1 MVFKLTQWFYNL
13 KLLRMKEQA
22 FLFYQRWREQMK
34 RLPDNERLQ
43 IYDAI
48 CDYAFENKESN
59 LAYYLESILDNIRL
73 TINENRAK
81 QQAFIELQKE
91 KGRKSAE
98 SRKKKNLTAVD
109 LVQPNLTA
117 VNVGST
123 ETTNNKNKKENK
135 KEKSNNIDS
144 SLNSES
150 TSTEA
155 VDPETGSDDKI
166 KIVKSDEE
174 KENREYCNKVATYFN
189 EQMQGKQVK
198 KIAKLNKERISRI
211 LARTKEYG
219 KEAVAQV
226 IVKTANSNF
235 LNGDNNRGFLAS
247 FDWIFRPTN
256 FPKIY
261 EGNYD
266 NRTSIQRSTSAAA
279 DNGRAQRDAAWR
291 AYATQRLEAANSES
305 EKIPDPLQDL

>member
-1 MVFKLTQWFYNL
+1 
-13 KLLRMKEQA
+13 MKEQA

-48 CDYAFENKESN
+48 CDYAFEKKESN

-73 TINENRAK
+73 TINENSAK
-81 QQAFIELQKE
+81 QQAFIESRKANGSKGGRPRKSIETEQNLQKPS
-91 KGRKSAE
+91 GFLG
-98 SRKKKNLTAVD
+98 NLQKA
-109 LVQPNLTA
+109 N
-117 VNVGST
+117 
-123 ETTNNKNKKENK
+123 ETNNKNKKENNNK
-135 KEKSNNIDS
+135 KDNIDS
-144 SLNSES
+144 SLHSES

-155 VDPETGSDDKI
+155 VDSETESDGKI
-166 KIVKSDEE
+166 TIVKSDEE

-266 NRTSIQRSTSAAA
+266 NRTSIQRSTSAA

-291 AYATQRLEAANSES
+291 AYATQELYGVDNKSKTLPRMLRDSGVS
-305 EKIPDPLQDL
+305 DD

>member
-1 MVFKLTQWFYNL
+1 
-13 KLLRMKEQA
+13 MKEQA

-48 CDYAFENKESN
+48 CDYAFEKKESN

-73 TINENRAK
+73 TINENSAK
-81 QQAFIELQKE
+81 QQAFIESRKANGSKGGRPRKSIETEQNLQKPS
-91 KGRKSAE
+91 GFLG
-98 SRKKKNLTAVD
+98 NLQKA
-109 LVQPNLTA
+109 N
-117 VNVGST
+117 
-123 ETTNNKNKKENK
+123 ETNNKNKKENNNK
-135 KEKSNNIDS
+135 KDNIDS
-144 SLNSES
+144 SLHSES

-235 LNGDNNRGFLAS
+235 LNGDNNRGFLAT

>member
-1 MVFKLTQWFYNL
+1 
-13 KLLRMKEQA
+13 MKEQA

-34 RLPDNERLQ
+34 RLPDNERLL

-81 QQAFIELQKE
+81 QEAFIELQKE
-91 KGRKSAE
+91 K
-98 SRKKKNLTAVD
+98 SRKGVEARNRKKSLDNPT
-109 LVQPNLTA
+109 QPTDNPR
-117 VNVGST
+117 V
-123 ETTNNKNKKENK
+123 TTDNPTQPNNKNKKD
-135 KEKSNNIDS
+135 NIDS
-144 SLNSES
+144 SLHSES

-155 VDPETGSDDKI
+155 VDPETESDGKI
-166 KIVKSDEE
+166 TIVKSDEE
-174 KENREYCNKVATYFN
+174 KENREYCNKVAKYFN
-189 EQMQGKQVK
+189 EQMQGRQVK
-198 KIAKLNKERISRI
+198 KIVRLNQSRMSQV

-235 LNGDNNRGFLAS
+235 LNGDNNRGFLAT

-279 DNGRAQRDAAWR
+279 DNGRAQRDAAWS
-291 AYATQRLEAANSES
+291 AYAMQRLQAANSES
-305 EKIPDPLQDL
+305 EEIPEALRDI

>member
-1 MVFKLTQWFYNL
+1 
-13 KLLRMKEQA
+13 MKEQA

-117 VNVGST
+117 VDVGST

-135 KEKSNNIDS
+135 NKKDNIDS
-144 SLNSES
+144 SLHSES

-155 VDPETGSDDKI
+155 VDPETESDGKI
-166 KIVKSDEE
+166 TIVKSDEE
-174 KENREYCNKVATYFN
+174 KENREYCNNVAKYFN
-189 EQMQGKQVK
+189 EQMQGKQVR
-198 KIAKLNKERISRI
+198 KIVKLNQSRMSQV

-235 LNGDNNRGFLAS
+235 LNGDNNRGFLAT

-266 NRTSIQRSTSAAA
+266 NRTSIQRSTSAA

>member
-34 RLPDNERLQ
+34 RLPDNERLL

-81 QQAFIELQKE
+81 QEAFIELQKE
-91 KGRKSAE
+91 K
-98 SRKKKNLTAVD
+98 SRKGVEARNRKKSLDNPT
-109 LVQPNLTA
+109 QPTGNPR
-117 VNVGST
+117 V
-123 ETTNNKNKKENK
+123 TTDNPTQPNNKNKKENK
-135 KEKSNNIDS
+135 NKKDNIDS
-144 SLNSES
+144 SLHSES

-155 VDPETGSDDKI
+155 VDPETESDGKI
-166 KIVKSDEE
+166 TIAKSDEE
-174 KENREYCNKVATYFN
+174 KENREYCNKVANYFN
-189 EQMQGKQVK
+189 EQMQGRQVK
-198 KIAKLNKERISRI
+198 KIVRLNQSRMSQV

-235 LNGDNNRGFLAS
+235 LNGDNNRGFLAT

-279 DNGRAQRDAAWR
+279 DNGRAQRDAVWR
-291 AYATQRLEAANSES
+291 AYAMQRLQAANSES
-305 EKIPDPLQDL
+305 EEIPEALRDI

>member
-1 MVFKLTQWFYNL
+1 
-13 KLLRMKEQA
+13 MKEQA

-81 QQAFIELQKE
+81 QQAFIESRKANGSKGGRPRKSIETEQNLQKPS
-91 KGRKSAE
+91 GFLG
-98 SRKKKNLTAVD
+98 NLQKA
-109 LVQPNLTA
+109 N
-117 VNVGST
+117 
-123 ETTNNKNKKENK
+123 ETNNKNKKENNNK
-135 KEKSNNIDS
+135 KDNIDS
-144 SLNSES
+144 SLHSES
-150 TSTEA
+150 KSTEA
-155 VDPETGSDDKI
+155 VDPETESDGKTTI
-166 KIVKSDEE
+166 AKSDEE
-174 KENREYCNKVATYFN
+174 KENREYCNNVAKYFN
-189 EQMQGKQVK
+189 EQMQGKQVR
-198 KIAKLNKERISRI
+198 KIVKLNQSRMSQV

-235 LNGDNNRGFLAS
+235 LNGDNNRGFLAT

>member
-34 RLPDNERLQ
+34 RLPDTERLQ

-81 QQAFIELQKE
+81 QQAFIESRKANGKKGGRPRKSVETEQNLQKPS
-91 KGRKSAE
+91 GFLG
-98 SRKKKNLTAVD
+98 NLQKA
-109 LVQPNLTA
+109 N
-117 VNVGST
+117 
-123 ETTNNKNKKENK
+123 ETNNKNKKENK
-135 KEKSNNIDS
+135 KDNIDS
-144 SLNSES
+144 SLHSES

-155 VDPETGSDDKI
+155 VDPETESDGKI
-166 KIVKSDEE
+166 TIVKSDEE
-174 KENREYCNKVATYFN
+174 KENREYCNKVAKYFN
-189 EQMQGKQVK
+189 EQMQGRQVK
-198 KIAKLNKERISRI
+198 KIVRLNQSRMSQI

-235 LNGDNNRGFLAS
+235 LNGDNNRGFLAT

-291 AYATQRLEAANSES
+291 AYAMQRLQAANSES
-305 EKIPDPLQDL
+305 EEIPEALRDI

>member
-34 RLPDNERLQ
+34 RLPDNERLL

-81 QQAFIELQKE
+81 QQAFIESRKANGKKGGRPRKSVETEQNLQKPS
-91 KGRKSAE
+91 GFLG
-98 SRKKKNLTAVD
+98 NLQKA
-109 LVQPNLTA
+109 N
-117 VNVGST
+117 
-123 ETTNNKNKKENK
+123 ETNNKNKKENK
-135 KEKSNNIDS
+135 NKKDNIDS
-144 SLNSES
+144 SLHSES
-150 TSTEA
+150 TSTES
-155 VDPETGSDDKI
+155 VDPETESDGKI
-166 KIVKSDEE
+166 TIVKSDEE
-174 KENREYCNKVATYFN
+174 KENREYCNKVAKYFN
-189 EQMQGKQVK
+189 EQMQGRQVK
-198 KIAKLNKERISRI
+198 KIVRLNQSRMSQV

-219 KEAVAQV
+219 REAVAQV

-235 LNGDNNRGFLAS
+235 LNGDNNRGFLAT

-291 AYATQRLEAANSES
+291 AYAMQRLQAANSES
-305 EKIPDPLQDL
+305 EEIPEALRDI

>member
-1 MVFKLTQWFYNL
+1 MVFNLTQWFYNL

-34 RLPDNERLQ
+34 RLPDNERLL

-81 QQAFIELQKE
+81 QEAFIELQKE
-91 KGRKSAE
+91 K
-98 SRKKKNLTAVD
+98 SRKGVEARNRKKSLGNPI
-109 LVQPNLTA
+109 QPTGNPR
-117 VNVGST
+117 V
-123 ETTNNKNKKENK
+123 TTGNPTQPNNKNKKEN
-135 KEKSNNIDS
+135 IDS
-144 SLNSES
+144 SLHSES

-155 VDPETGSDDKI
+155 VDPETESDGKI
-166 KIVKSDEE
+166 TIVKSDEE
-174 KENREYCNKVATYFN
+174 KENREYCNKVAKYFN
-189 EQMQGKQVK
+189 EQMQGRQVK
-198 KIAKLNKERISRI
+198 KIVKLNQSRMSQV

-235 LNGDNNRGFLAS
+235 LNGDNNRGFLAT

-291 AYATQRLEAANSES
+291 AYAMQRLQAANSKS
-305 EKIPDPLQDL
+305 EEIPEALRDI

>member
-1 MVFKLTQWFYNL
+1 
-13 KLLRMKEQA
+13 MKEQA

-34 RLPDNERLQ
+34 RLPDTERLQ

-81 QQAFIELQKE
+81 QEAFIELQKE
-91 KGRKSAE
+91 K
-98 SRKKKNLTAVD
+98 SRKGVEARNRKKMLGNPT
-109 LVQPNLTA
+109 QPTGNPR
-117 VNVGST
+117 V
-123 ETTNNKNKKENK
+123 TTDNPTQPNNKNKKENK
-135 KEKSNNIDS
+135 NKKDNIDS
-144 SLNSES
+144 SLHSES

-155 VDPETGSDDKI
+155 VDPETESDEKI
-166 KIVKSDEE
+166 TIVKSDEE
-174 KENREYCNKVATYFN
+174 KENREYCNKVAKYFN
-189 EQMQGKQVK
+189 EQMQGRQVK
-198 KIAKLNKERISRI
+198 KIVRLNQSRMSQI

-235 LNGDNNRGFLAS
+235 LNGDNNRGFLAT

-291 AYATQRLEAANSES
+291 AYAMQRLQAANSES
-305 EKIPDPLQDL
+305 EEIPEALRDI

>member
-1 MVFKLTQWFYNL
+1 
-13 KLLRMKEQA
+13 MKEQA

-48 CDYAFENKESN
+48 CDYAFEKKESN

-73 TINENRAK
+73 TINENSAK
-81 QQAFIELQKE
+81 QQAFIESRKANGSKGGRPRKSIETEQNLQKPS
-91 KGRKSAE
+91 GFLG
-98 SRKKKNLTAVD
+98 NLQKA
-109 LVQPNLTA
+109 N
-117 VNVGST
+117 
-123 ETTNNKNKKENK
+123 ETNNKNKKENNNK
-135 KEKSNNIDS
+135 KDNIDS
-144 SLNSES
+144 SLHSES

-155 VDPETGSDDKI
+155 VDSETESDGKI
-166 KIVKSDEE
+166 TIVKSDEE
-174 KENREYCNKVATYFN
+174 KENREYCNNVAKYFN
-189 EQMQGKQVK
+189 EQMQGKQVR
-198 KIAKLNKERISRI
+198 KIVKLNQSRMSQV

-226 IVKTANSNF
+226 IIKTANSNF
-235 LNGDNNRGFLAS
+235 LNGDNNRGFLAT

>member
-1 MVFKLTQWFYNL
+1 
-13 KLLRMKEQA
+13 MKEQA

-81 QQAFIELQKE
+81 QEAFIESRKANGSKGGRPRKSIETEQNLQKPS
-91 KGRKSAE
+91 GFLG
-98 SRKKKNLTAVD
+98 NLQKA
-109 LVQPNLTA
+109 N
-117 VNVGST
+117 
-123 ETTNNKNKKENK
+123 ETNNKNKKENK
-135 KEKSNNIDS
+135 NKKDNIDS
-144 SLNSES
+144 SLHSES

-155 VDPETGSDDKI
+155 VDPETESDDKI
-166 KIVKSDEE
+166 TIVKSDEE

-198 KIAKLNKERISRI
+198 KIVKLNQSRMSQV

-235 LNGDNNRGFLAS
+235 LNGDNNRGFLAT

-291 AYATQRLEAANSES
+291 AYATQRLKAANSES

>member
-1 MVFKLTQWFYNL
+1 
-13 KLLRMKEQA
+13 MKEQA

-135 KEKSNNIDS
+135 NKKDNIDS
-144 SLNSES
+144 SLHSES

-174 KENREYCNKVATYFN
+174 KENREYCNKVAKYFN
-189 EQMQGKQVK
+189 EQMQGRQVK
-198 KIAKLNKERISRI
+198 KIVRLNQSRMSQI

-235 LNGDNNRGFLAS
+235 LNGDNNRGFLAT

-291 AYATQRLEAANSES
+291 AYAMQRLQAANSES
-305 EKIPDPLQDL
+305 EEIPEALRDI

>member
-1 MVFKLTQWFYNL
+1 
-13 KLLRMKEQA
+13 MKEQA

-81 QQAFIELQKE
+81 QQAFIDKQKANGS
-91 KGRKSAE
+91 KGGRPRKSVE
-98 SRKKKNLTAVD
+98 TEQNPTKPMGYLENPEK
-109 LVQPNLTA
+109 PN
-117 VNVGST
+117 
-123 ETTNNKNKKENK
+123 ETTNKNKKENNNK
-135 KEKSNNIDS
+135 KDNIDS
-144 SLNSES
+144 SLHSES
-150 TSTEA
+150 TSTA
-155 VDPETGSDDKI
+155 SVDSETESDGKI
-166 KIVKSDEE
+166 TIVKSDEE

-235 LNGDNNRGFLAS
+235 LNGDNNRGFLAT

>member
-1 MVFKLTQWFYNL
+1 
-13 KLLRMKEQA
+13 MKEQA

-48 CDYAFENKESN
+48 CDYAFEKKESN

-73 TINENRAK
+73 TINENSAK
-81 QQAFIELQKE
+81 QQAFIESRKANGSKGGRPRKSIETEQNLQKPS
-91 KGRKSAE
+91 GFLG
-98 SRKKKNLTAVD
+98 NLQKA
-109 LVQPNLTA
+109 N
-117 VNVGST
+117 
-123 ETTNNKNKKENK
+123 ETNNKNKKENNNK
-135 KEKSNNIDS
+135 KDNIDS
-144 SLNSES
+144 SLHSES
-150 TSTEA
+150 TSTA
-155 VDPETGSDDKI
+155 SVDSETESDGKI
-166 KIVKSDEE
+166 TIVKSDEE

-235 LNGDNNRGFLAS
+235 LNGDNNRGFLAT

-266 NRTSIQRSTSAAA
+266 NRTSIQRSTSAA

>member
-1 MVFKLTQWFYNL
+1 
-13 KLLRMKEQA
+13 MKEQA

-34 RLPDNERLQ
+34 RLPDTERLQ

-81 QQAFIELQKE
+81 QEAFIELQKE
-91 KGRKSAE
+91 K
-98 SRKKKNLTAVD
+98 SRKGVEARNRKKILGNPT
-109 LVQPNLTA
+109 QPTGNPR
-117 VNVGST
+117 V
-123 ETTNNKNKKENK
+123 TTDNPTQPNNKNKKENK
-135 KEKSNNIDS
+135 NKKDNIDS
-144 SLNSES
+144 SLHSES
-150 TSTEA
+150 TSTA
-155 VDPETGSDDKI
+155 SVDSETESDGKI
-166 KIVKSDEE
+166 TIVKSDEE
-174 KENREYCNKVATYFN
+174 KENREYCNNVAKYFN
-189 EQMQGKQVK
+189 EQMQGKQVR
-198 KIAKLNKERISRI
+198 KIVKLNQSRMSQV

-235 LNGDNNRGFLAS
+235 LNGDNNRGFLAT

>member
-1 MVFKLTQWFYNL
+1 
-13 KLLRMKEQA
+13 MKEQA

-34 RLPDNERLQ
+34 RLPDSERLQ

-91 KGRKSAE
+91 K
-98 SRKKKNLTAVD
+98 SRKGVEARNRKKMLGNPT
-109 LVQPNLTA
+109 QPTGNPR
-117 VNVGST
+117 V
-123 ETTNNKNKKENK
+123 TTDNPTQPNNKNKKENK
-135 KEKSNNIDS
+135 NKKDNIDS
-144 SLNSES
+144 SLHSES
-150 TSTEA
+150 KSTEA
-155 VDPETGSDDKI
+155 VDPETESDGKI
-166 KIVKSDEE
+166 TIVKSDEE
-174 KENREYCNKVATYFN
+174 KENREYCNKVAKYFN
-189 EQMQGKQVK
+189 EQMQGRQVK
-198 KIAKLNKERISRI
+198 KIVRLNQSRMSQI

-235 LNGDNNRGFLAS
+235 LNGDNNRGFLAT

-291 AYATQRLEAANSES
+291 AYAMQRLQAANSES
-305 EKIPDPLQDL
+305 EEIPEALRDI

>member
-1 MVFKLTQWFYNL
+1 
-13 KLLRMKEQA
+13 MKEQA

-109 LVQPNLTA
+109 LVQPNSTA
-117 VNVGST
+117 VDVGST

-135 KEKSNNIDS
+135 NKKDNIDS
-144 SLNSES
+144 SLHSES
-150 TSTEA
+150 TSTA
-155 VDPETGSDDKI
+155 SVDSETESDGKI
-166 KIVKSDEE
+166 TIVKSDEE
-174 KENREYCNKVATYFN
+174 KENREYCNNVAKYFN
-189 EQMQGKQVK
+189 EQMQGKQVR
-198 KIAKLNKERISRI
+198 KIVKLNQSRMSQV

-226 IVKTANSNF
+226 IIKTANSSF
-235 LNGDNNRGFLAS
+235 LNGDNNRGFLAT

>member
-1 MVFKLTQWFYNL
+1 
-13 KLLRMKEQA
+13 MKEQA

-34 RLPDNERLQ
+34 RLPDNERLL

-81 QQAFIELQKE
+81 QEAFIELQKE
-91 KGRKSAE
+91 K
-98 SRKKKNLTAVD
+98 SRKGVEARNRKKSLGNPI
-109 LVQPNLTA
+109 QPTGNPR
-117 VNVGST
+117 V
-123 ETTNNKNKKENK
+123 TTGNPTQPNNKNKKEN
-135 KEKSNNIDS
+135 IDS
-144 SLNSES
+144 SLHSES

-155 VDPETGSDDKI
+155 VDPETESDGKI
-166 KIVKSDEE
+166 TIVKSDEE
-174 KENREYCNKVATYFN
+174 KENREYCNKVAKYFN
-189 EQMQGKQVK
+189 EQMQGRQVK
-198 KIAKLNKERISRI
+198 KIVKLNQSRMSQV

-235 LNGDNNRGFLAS
+235 LNGDNNRGFLAT

-291 AYATQRLEAANSES
+291 AYAMQRLQAANSKS
-305 EKIPDPLQDL
+305 EEIPEALRDI

>member
-34 RLPDNERLQ
+34 RLPDNERLL

-48 CDYAFENKESN
+48 CDYSFENKESN

-81 QQAFIELQKE
+81 QEAFIESRKANGKKGGRPRKSVETEQNLQKPS
-91 KGRKSAE
+91 GFLG
-98 SRKKKNLTAVD
+98 NLQKA
-109 LVQPNLTA
+109 N
-117 VNVGST
+117 
-123 ETTNNKNKKENK
+123 ETNNKNKKENK
-135 KEKSNNIDS
+135 NKKDNIDS
-144 SLNSES
+144 SLHSES
-150 TSTEA
+150 KSTEA
-155 VDPETGSDDKI
+155 VDPETESDGKI
-166 KIVKSDEE
+166 TIAKSDEE
-174 KENREYCNKVATYFN
+174 KENREYCNNVAKYFN
-189 EQMQGKQVK
+189 EQMQGKQVR
-198 KIAKLNKERISRI
+198 KIVKLNQSRMSQI

-235 LNGDNNRGFLAS
+235 LNGDNNRGFLAT

-291 AYATQRLEAANSES
+291 TYAMQRLQAANSES
-305 EKIPDPLQDL
+305 EEIPEALRDI

>member
-1 MVFKLTQWFYNL
+1 
-13 KLLRMKEQA
+13 MKEQA

-73 TINENRAK
+73 TINENSAK
-81 QQAFIELQKE
+81 QQAFIESRKANGSKGGRPRKSIGTEQNLQKPS
-91 KGRKSAE
+91 GFLG
-98 SRKKKNLTAVD
+98 NLQKA
-109 LVQPNLTA
+109 N
-117 VNVGST
+117 
-123 ETTNNKNKKENK
+123 ETNNKNKKENNNK
-135 KEKSNNIDS
+135 KDNIDS
-144 SLNSES
+144 SLHSES
-150 TSTEA
+150 TSTA
-155 VDPETGSDDKI
+155 SVDSETESDGKI
-166 KIVKSDEE
+166 TIVKSDEE
-174 KENREYCNKVATYFN
+174 KENREYCNNVAKYFN
-189 EQMQGKQVK
+189 EQMQGKQVR
-198 KIAKLNKERISRI
+198 KIVKLNQSRMSQV

-235 LNGDNNRGFLAS
+235 LNGDNNRGFLAT

>member
-81 QQAFIELQKE
+81 QQAFIESRKANGKKGGRPRKSVETEQNLQKPS
-91 KGRKSAE
+91 GFLG
-98 SRKKKNLTAVD
+98 NLQKA
-109 LVQPNLTA
+109 N
-117 VNVGST
+117 
-123 ETTNNKNKKENK
+123 ETNNKNKKENK
-135 KEKSNNIDS
+135 NKKDNIDS
-144 SLNSES
+144 SLHSES
-150 TSTEA
+150 TSTES
-155 VDPETGSDDKI
+155 VDPETESDGKI
-166 KIVKSDEE
+166 TIVKSDEE
-174 KENREYCNKVATYFN
+174 KENREYCNKVAKYFN
-189 EQMQGKQVK
+189 EQMQGRQVK
-198 KIAKLNKERISRI
+198 KIVRLNQSRMSQI

-235 LNGDNNRGFLAS
+235 LNGDNNRGFLAT

-291 AYATQRLEAANSES
+291 AYAMQRLQAANSES
-305 EKIPDPLQDL
+305 EEIPEALRDI

>member
-1 MVFKLTQWFYNL
+1 
-13 KLLRMKEQA
+13 MKEQA

-48 CDYAFENKESN
+48 CDYAFEKKESN

-73 TINENRAK
+73 TINENSAK
-81 QQAFIELQKE
+81 QQAFIESRKANGSKGGRPRKSIETEQNLQKPS
-91 KGRKSAE
+91 GFLG
-98 SRKKKNLTAVD
+98 NLQKA
-109 LVQPNLTA
+109 N
-117 VNVGST
+117 
-123 ETTNNKNKKENK
+123 ETNNKNKKDNNNK
-135 KEKSNNIDS
+135 KDNIDS
-144 SLNSES
+144 SLHSES

-155 VDPETGSDDKI
+155 VDSETESDGKI
-166 KIVKSDEE
+166 TIVKSDEE
-174 KENREYCNKVATYFN
+174 KENREYCNNVAKYFN
-189 EQMQGKQVK
+189 EQMQGKQVR
-198 KIAKLNKERISRI
+198 KIVKLNQSRMSQV

-226 IVKTANSNF
+226 IIKTANSNF
-235 LNGDNNRGFLAS
+235 LNGDNNRGFLAT

>member
-34 RLPDNERLQ
+34 RLPDTERLQ

-109 LVQPNLTA
+109 
-117 VNVGST
+117 VGST

-135 KEKSNNIDS
+135 NKKDNIDS
-144 SLNSES
+144 SLHSES

-155 VDPETGSDDKI
+155 VDPETESDGKI
-166 KIVKSDEE
+166 TIVKSDEE

-198 KIAKLNKERISRI
+198 KIVKLNKGRMSQV

-226 IVKTANSNF
+226 IIKTANSNF
-235 LNGDNNRGFLAS
+235 LNGDNNRGFLAT

>member
-1 MVFKLTQWFYNL
+1 
-13 KLLRMKEQA
+13 MKEQA

-34 RLPDNERLQ
+34 RLPDNERLL

-81 QQAFIELQKE
+81 QEAFIELQKE

-117 VNVGST
+117 VDVGST

-135 KEKSNNIDS
+135 NKKDNIDS
-144 SLNSES
+144 SLHSES
-150 TSTEA
+150 KSTEA
-155 VDPETGSDDKI
+155 VDPETESDGKI
-166 KIVKSDEE
+166 TIVKSDEE
-174 KENREYCNKVATYFN
+174 KENREYCNKVAKYFN
-189 EQMQGKQVK
+189 EQMQGRQVK
-198 KIAKLNKERISRI
+198 KIVRLNQSRMSQV

-235 LNGDNNRGFLAS
+235 LNGDNYRGFLAT

-256 FPKIY
+256 FSKIY

>member
-1 MVFKLTQWFYNL
+1 
-13 KLLRMKEQA
+13 MKEQA

-48 CDYAFENKESN
+48 CDYAFEKKESN

-73 TINENRAK
+73 TINENSAK
-81 QQAFIELQKE
+81 QQAFIESRKANGSKGGRPRKSIETEQNLQKPSGFLGNPE
-91 KGRKSAE
+91 K
-98 SRKKKNLTAVD
+98 
-109 LVQPNLTA
+109 PNK
-117 VNVGST
+117 
-123 ETTNNKNKKENK
+123 TNNKNKKENK
-135 KEKSNNIDS
+135 NKKDNIDS
-144 SLNSES
+144 SLHSES
-150 TSTEA
+150 TSTA
-155 VDPETGSDDKI
+155 SVDSETETDGKI
-166 KIVKSDEE
+166 TIVKSDEE
-174 KENREYCNKVATYFN
+174 KENREYCNNVAKYFN
-189 EQMQGKQVK
+189 EQMQGKQVR
-198 KIAKLNKERISRI
+198 KIVKLNQSRMSQV

-226 IVKTANSNF
+226 IIKTANSNF
-235 LNGDNNRGFLAS
+235 LNGDNNRGFLAT

>member
-1 MVFKLTQWFYNL
+1 
-13 KLLRMKEQA
+13 MKEQA

-117 VNVGST
+117 VNIGST

-144 SLNSES
+144 SLHSES

-155 VDPETGSDDKI
+155 VDSETESDGKI
-166 KIVKSDEE
+166 TIAKSDEE
-174 KENREYCNKVATYFN
+174 KENREYCNKVAKYFN
-189 EQMQGKQVK
+189 EQMQGKQVR
-198 KIAKLNKERISRI
+198 KIVKLNQGRMSQV

-226 IVKTANSNF
+226 IIKTANSNF
-235 LNGDNNRGFLAS
+235 LNGDNNRGFLAT

>member
-1 MVFKLTQWFYNL
+1 
-13 KLLRMKEQA
+13 MKEQA

-81 QQAFIELQKE
+81 QQAFFELQKE

-123 ETTNNKNKKENK
+123 ETTNNKNKKENNNK
-135 KEKSNNIDS
+135 KDNIDS
-144 SLNSES
+144 SLHSES
-150 TSTEA
+150 TSTA
-155 VDPETGSDDKI
+155 SVDSETESDGKI
-166 KIVKSDEE
+166 TIVKSDEE
-174 KENREYCNKVATYFN
+174 KENREYCNNVAKYFN
-189 EQMQGKQVK
+189 EQMQGKQVR
-198 KIAKLNKERISRI
+198 KIVKLNQSRMSQV

-226 IVKTANSNF
+226 IIKTANSNF
-235 LNGDNNRGFLAS
+235 LNGDNNRGFLAT

>member
-1 MVFKLTQWFYNL
+1 
-13 KLLRMKEQA
+13 MKEQA

-48 CDYAFENKESN
+48 CDYAFEKKESN

-73 TINENRAK
+73 TINENSAK
-81 QQAFIELQKE
+81 QQAFIESRKANGSKGGRPRKSIETEQNLQKPS
-91 KGRKSAE
+91 GFLG
-98 SRKKKNLTAVD
+98 NLQKA
-109 LVQPNLTA
+109 N
-117 VNVGST
+117 
-123 ETTNNKNKKENK
+123 ETNNKNKKENNNK
-135 KEKSNNIDS
+135 KDNIDS
-144 SLNSES
+144 SLHSES
-150 TSTEA
+150 TSTA
-155 VDPETGSDDKI
+155 SVDSETESDGKI
-166 KIVKSDEE
+166 TIVKSDEE
-174 KENREYCNKVATYFN
+174 KENREYCNNVAKYFN
-189 EQMQGKQVK
+189 EQMQGKQVR
-198 KIAKLNKERISRI
+198 KIVKLNQSRMSQV

-235 LNGDNNRGFLAS
+235 LNGDNNRGFLAT

-266 NRTSIQRSTSAAA
+266 NRTSIQRSTSAA

>member
-1 MVFKLTQWFYNL
+1 
-13 KLLRMKEQA
+13 MKEQA

-48 CDYAFENKESN
+48 CDYAFEKKESN

-73 TINENRAK
+73 TINENSAK
-81 QQAFIELQKE
+81 QQAFIESRKANGSKGGRPRKSIETEQNLQKPS
-91 KGRKSAE
+91 GFLG
-98 SRKKKNLTAVD
+98 NLQKA
-109 LVQPNLTA
+109 N
-117 VNVGST
+117 
-123 ETTNNKNKKENK
+123 ETNNKNKKENNNK
-135 KEKSNNIDS
+135 KDNIDS
-144 SLNSES
+144 SLHSES
-150 TSTEA
+150 TSTA
-155 VDPETGSDDKI
+155 SVDSETESDGKI
-166 KIVKSDEE
+166 TIVKSDEE
-174 KENREYCNKVATYFN
+174 KENREYCNKVAKYFN
-189 EQMQGKQVK
+189 EQMQGKQVR
-198 KIAKLNKERISRI
+198 KIVRLNQSRMSQI

-235 LNGDNNRGFLAS
+235 LNGDNNRGFLAT
-247 FDWIFRPTN
+247 FDWVFRPTN

>member
-1 MVFKLTQWFYNL
+1 
-13 KLLRMKEQA
+13 MKEQA

-109 LVQPNLTA
+109 LVQPNSTA
-117 VNVGST
+117 VDVGST
-123 ETTNNKNKKENK
+123 ETTNNKNKKENNNK
-135 KEKSNNIDS
+135 KDNIDS
-144 SLNSES
+144 SLHSES

-155 VDPETGSDDKI
+155 VDSETESDGKI
-166 KIVKSDEE
+166 TIVKSDEE
-174 KENREYCNKVATYFN
+174 KENREYCNNVAKYFN
-189 EQMQGKQVK
+189 EQMQGKQVR
-198 KIAKLNKERISRI
+198 KIVKLNKSRMSQV

-235 LNGDNNRGFLAS
+235 LNGDNNRGFLAT

>member
-1 MVFKLTQWFYNL
+1 
-13 KLLRMKEQA
+13 MKEQA

-81 QQAFIELQKE
+81 QEAFIELQKE
-91 KGRKSAE
+91 K
-98 SRKKKNLTAVD
+98 SRKGVEARNRKKILGNPRVTTDNPRVTTD
-109 LVQPNLTA
+109 NPTQP
-117 VNVGST
+117 
-123 ETTNNKNKKENK
+123 NNKNKKENNNK
-135 KEKSNNIDS
+135 KDNIDS
-144 SLNSES
+144 SLHSES
-150 TSTEA
+150 TSTA
-155 VDPETGSDDKI
+155 SVDSETESDGKI
-166 KIVKSDEE
+166 TIVKSDEE
-174 KENREYCNKVATYFN
+174 KENREYCNNVAKYFN
-189 EQMQGKQVK
+189 EQMQGKQVR
-198 KIAKLNKERISRI
+198 KIVRLNQSRMSQI

-235 LNGDNNRGFLAS
+235 LNGDNNRGFLAT

-291 AYATQRLEAANSES
+291 AYAMQRLQAANSES
-305 EKIPDPLQDL
+305 EEIPEALRDI

>member
-1 MVFKLTQWFYNL
+1 
-13 KLLRMKEQA
+13 MKEQA

-81 QQAFIELQKE
+81 QEAFIKLQKE

-117 VNVGST
+117 VNIGST
-123 ETTNNKNKKENK
+123 ETTNNKNKNK
-135 KEKSNNIDS
+135 KENNISSSEEEAMSAETADADS
-144 SLNSES
+144 AESVEIVYSE
-150 TSTEA
+150 E
-155 VDPETGSDDKI
+155 DNENKI
-166 KIVKSDEE
+166 
-174 KENREYCNKVATYFN
+174 YCNKVAEYFN

-198 KIAKLNKERISRI
+198 QIMKLSQKRKSHII
-211 LARTKEYG
+211 ARTKEFG
-219 KEAVAQV
+219 KQAVAIV
-226 IVKTANSNF
+226 IKKTAASKF
-235 LNGDNNRGFLAS
+235 LNGDNSRGFLAS
-247 FDWIFRPTN
+247 FDWIFRPNN
-256 FPKIY
+256 FTKIY

-266 NRTSIQRSTSAAA
+266 DRTSLQHQQYTASTSA
-279 DNGRAQRDAAWR
+279 REQRDAEWN
-291 AYATQRLEAANSES
+291 AYAAQKLYGADNES
-305 EKIPDPLQDL
+305 KTLPRMLRDSGVPDV

>member
-81 QQAFIELQKE
+81 QEAFIESRKANGS
-91 KGRKSAE
+91 KGGRPRKSAKTE
-98 SRKKKNLTAVD
+98 QNLQKASGF
-109 LVQPNLTA
+109 LGNLQKP
-117 VNVGST
+117 T
-123 ETTNNKNKKENK
+123 ETNNKNKNKKEN
-135 KEKSNNIDS
+135 NISSSEEEAMSAETADADS
-144 SLNSES
+144 AESVEIVYSE
-150 TSTEA
+150 E
-155 VDPETGSDDKI
+155 DNENKI
-166 KIVKSDEE
+166 
-174 KENREYCNKVATYFN
+174 YCNKVAEYFN

-198 KIAKLNKERISRI
+198 QIMKLSQKRKSHII
-211 LARTKEYG
+211 ARTKEFG
-219 KEAVAQV
+219 KQAVAVV
-226 IVKTANSNF
+226 IQKTAASKF
-235 LNGDNNRGFLAS
+235 LNGDNSRGFLAS
-247 FDWIFRPTN
+247 FDWIFKPNN
-256 FPKIY
+256 FTKIY

-266 NRTSIQRSTSAAA
+266 DRTSLQHQQYTASTSA
-279 DNGRAQRDAAWR
+279 REQRDAEWN
-291 AYATQRLEAANSES
+291 AYAAQKLYGADNES
-305 EKIPDPLQDL
+305 KTLPRMLRDSGVSDV